1 MATNKAYGVGI
12 GLMAIE
18 VEVPDVPLVS
28 DETIMLIIGY
38 LKRIDLRLP
47 ILIIK
52 TMVSVGFI
60 IVDLT

>member
-47 ILIIK
+47 ILTIK
-52 TMVSVGFI
+52 TMVSVGYI

>member
-47 ILIIK
+47 ILTIK

-60 IVDLT
+60 I